1 MAQPTTHWHTESAA
15 VLAVFL
21 LCIVQEPEGR
31 MFEPG
36 TPASGAQ
43 TTQRATASSIS
54 QQILGELPSPPPR
67 TSWPPSDNTNMDVT
81 KESSKLRRPFVP

>member
-1 MAQPTTHWHTESAA
+1 MAQPTTHWVCSCPRG
-15 VLAVFL
+15 FSSM
-21 LCIVQEPEGR
+21 QEPEGR

-54 QQILGELPSPPPR
+54 QQILGELPSPPPPHLL
-67 TSWPPSDNTNMDVT
+67 TT
-81 KESSKLRRPFVP
+81 KWQHKYGRN